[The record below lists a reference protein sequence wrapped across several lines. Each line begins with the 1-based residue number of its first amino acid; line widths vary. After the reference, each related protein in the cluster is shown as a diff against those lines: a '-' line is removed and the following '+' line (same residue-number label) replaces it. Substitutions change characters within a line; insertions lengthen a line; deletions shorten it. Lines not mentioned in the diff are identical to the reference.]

1 MQDLFGEK
9 VSIDLYYINPDYHI
23 KLDGILKSGSING
36 FKDFYLPY
44 DIEFPLTTK
53 VSLLRNDVYKLSV
66 DEKFAKD
73 TFSKYRRGF
82 ENKMTDEKNG
92 IF

>member
-1 MQDLFGEK
+1 MQDLFGER
-9 VSIDLYYINPDYHI
+9 VTVDLYYINPDYHI
-23 KLDGILKSGSING
+23 KLDGILKNGNING

-44 DIEFPLTTK
+44 GIEFPLDSK
-53 VSLLRNDVYKLSV
+53 IHSLRNLVYKITV

-73 TFSKYRRGF
+73 IFSKYRRSF
-82 ENKMTDEKNG
+82 ENKMIDEKNG